1 MTQTGARRVLLA
13 LVAVAFFLALDRTV
27 RAVLHDDTISAIM
40 ALIACLML
48 ISLLRLGTS

>member
-27 RAVLHDDTISAIM
+27 RAVLHDETISAIT
-40 ALIACLML
+40 ALVACLML